1 MLKTCDVTISCL
13 HSSRFSE
20 VGTLTRQFRL
30 FFYCL
35 VLNFSICLSA
45 ANSYNANMWWLKKMA
60 CSQYIHSID
69 SSVAIKTLIFPNLQ
83 FLLINTL
90 LAIILIK
97 RRVAARSAEPFVR
110 VSCFSVMNWNR
121 VPLKNYEKK
130 ALRQNAFIY
139 MYAFSTPWKHD
150 RTSFRLPVEMN
161 ALVIAIEPFFTINF
175 IKEPTFL
182 QLFIMHK

>member
-1 MLKTCDVTISCL
+1 MQEVLANILHSRSRGYNLFLNHTGKLWEVLKTCDLTSSCL

-30 FFYCL
+30 FFYSL

-69 SSVAIKTLIFPNLQ
+69 SSVAINTLIFPNLQ

-130 ALRQNAFIY
+130 ALRENAFIIHVCILN
-139 MYAFSTPWKHD
+139 SLKTW
-150 RTSFRLPVEMN
+150 
-161 ALVIAIEPFFTINF
+161 
-175 IKEPTFL
+175 
-182 QLFIMHK
+182 